1 MSIEY
6 DKDKLL
12 KPKKKKGKILKNEQ
26 KGKMLKQKKK
36 DGTPLWKDNQ
46 LNEKSGK
53 KLIKE

>member
-12 KPKKKKGKILKNEQ
+12 KDKKKKGDLLKNEQ
-26 KGKMLKQKKK
+26 KGKMLKPKKK
-36 DGTPLWKDNQ
+36 KGKPLWKDDQ